1 MAASFLVHA
10 SNAAITTMIA
20 IVVAQRGGEQ
30 SDVSLIAACYAL
42 GFMLGCFVIASV
54 AKPPKVLPRFVTA
67 QRGELLA
74 MAH

>member
-30 SDVSLIAACYAL
+30 SDVSLIAACYVL
-42 GFMLGCFVIASV
+42 GFMLGCFVAPSQAIAWVS
-54 AKPPKVLPRFVTA
+54 F
-67 QRGELLA
+67 ELMLA
-74 MAH
+74 LLQ